1 MAMWHAH
8 PQPLPARTAA
18 MAAGHAGTGPAF
30 VDEDQTIGIEVELS
44 LEPGLALDHDI
55 RALLLAGV
63 RGLFLRV

>member
-1 MAMWHAH
+1 
-8 PQPLPARTAA
+8 

-30 VDEDQTIGIEVELS
+30 VDENQAVGIEVELP

-55 RALLLAGV
+55 GALLLTGV

>member
-1 MAMWHAH
+1 MAMWHAQ

-18 MAAGHAGTGPAF
+18 MAAPHAGAGPAF
-30 VDEDQTIGIEVELS
+30 VDEDQAIGVEVELP

-55 RALLLAGV
+55 GALLLTGV